1 VFICW
6 RLCMKSTDLVF
17 WSALVLATACSSAD
31 MSGGSS
37 AAQHTE
43 ANAAT
48 TPSQPAAATPPA
60 PDHSADAADAAPVS
74 SNLSATTEEGSNAGG
89 PLTIGKKLGVI
100 PRDDTN
106 TSVTVSVIDSNGKA
120 GAPHIVTFN
129 AGTDG
134 SQSIPG
140 LCNAKGQPNNIAVSI
155 SGPSNGT
162 STLNGGSVT
171 YDPKTCLLSSTLSG
185 GHYGN
190 TYTFTC
196 PDNAKVN
203 VTAAPAAPSTKK

>member
-1 VFICW
+1 
-6 RLCMKSTDLVF
+6 MG
-17 WSALVLATACSSAD
+17 
-31 MSGGSS
+31 GGSS
-37 AAQHTE
+37 TSQHPE

-48 TPSQPAAATPPA
+48 TPSTSTPSQAADATPSA
-60 PDHSADAADAAPVS
+60 PDHSADAANATAS
-74 SNLSATTEEGSNAGG
+74 SNLSATTDEGGNGG
-89 PLTIGKKLGVI
+89 APLTIGKKLGVI

-106 TSVTVSVIDSNGKA
+106 TSVTVAVIDSNGQV
-120 GAPHIVTFN
+120 GAPRIVTFG
-129 AGTDG
+129 AGSGGT
-134 SQSIPG
+134 QTVPG
-140 LCNAKGQPNNIAVSI
+140 LCNAKGQPNNIAVGI
-155 SGPSNGT
+155 SGPSNGS